1 MKNLW
6 DAYHDV
12 RMLLLNFHPVW
23 RSYAPIKSMA
33 LNMLFIAYLYVF
45 YDILGLD
52 YQMELKSL
60 W

>member
-1 MKNLW
+1 MNILL

-12 RMLLLNFHPVW
+12 KMLLLNFHPVW

-33 LNMLFIAYLYVF
+33 LNMLFIAYLVVY
-45 YDILGLD
+45 YDILGLA